1 MNSWNLKIF
10 VKKKKPGRKL
20 GNYPKNIIFIIKTIV
35 AANSVKNK
43 NMKKTKT
50 TENQTKQ
57 SLKKTLVG
65 IVTSDKMKDTIVV
78 KVSRF
83 VKHPK
88 YGKYV
93 SHDKKFKADD
103 KGNTKKVGDRVTIIE
118 CAPISKDKHF
128 KLI

>member
-1 MNSWNLKIF
+1 
-10 VKKKKPGRKL
+10 
-20 GNYPKNIIFIIKTIV
+20 
-35 AANSVKNK
+35 
-43 NMKKTKT
+43 MKKTKT